1 MITADTNVF
10 VYLWDSGAPEK
21 TRAARQLATALG
33 DRNSAIGLQV
43 IGELQN
49 VLRRKL
55 KQPPWEAAQN
65 ARNLL
70 TTFETFTAS
79 ETNANE
85 ALTLM
90 SAGRMS
96 YWDALLV
103 TSARDA
109 GCTAFLTEDMADG
122 MRLGALEIINPFG
135 SDGLS
140 DRALAL
146 LQL

>member
-10 VYLWDSGAPEK
+10 VYLWDNSAPEK
-21 TRAARQLATALG
+21 TAVALQLTAALG
-33 DRNSAIGLQV
+33 DGNSAIGLQV
-43 IGELQN
+43 VGELQN

-70 TTFETFTAS
+70 TTFETFVAS
-79 ETNANE
+79 EANANE
-85 ALTLM
+85 ALALM

-109 GCTAFLTEDMADG
+109 GCTTFLTEDMADG

-146 LQL
+146 LKL